1 VIDNPTTLVRPIMI
15 KDINNTLDR
24 VAASCVVLLPDY
36 RGAARLGLIDS
47 RISLVRAFRRI
58 YSVEVK

>member
-1 VIDNPTTLVRPIMI
+1 MI